1 MGTGASTDQLPLAVS
16 KADAAAFA
24 GTKWNAHLEQLFD
37 SRAPE
42 GTLARDDFCRVLPS
56 IPRLGFPTHRTAVI
70 AASSSVTMLPQHCEA
85 EEAEEATRTASEGMG
100 IRVAEITE
108 TAARNA
114 TEEIRVCVSE
124 TTETTVV
131 AVAEVEEASLDGAAA
146 AKLQAAEEISVCV
159 AETTETTVCGPAV
172 VAVAEVEEA
181 SLDDAAAAKLQAE
194 AEENERMLQETAA
207 TTVQLAVRRRSAAQE
222 VP

>member
-100 IRVAEITE
+100 TRVAEITE

-114 TEEIRVCVSE
+114 TEEIRVCVAE

-131 AVAEVEEASLDGAAA
+131 AVAEVEEASLD
-146 AKLQAAEEISVCV
+146 
-159 AETTETTVCGPAV
+159 
-172 VAVAEVEEA
+172 
-181 SLDDAAAAKLQAE
+181 DAATAKLQAE
-194 AEENERMLQETAA
+194 AEENERMLQESAA

-222 VP
+222 VR